1 MNTNDT
7 RREIFQQLYDA
18 EGRNLD
24 ALAKI
29 LSERA
34 GLWADPAMRPAMEA
48 VAEEH
53 SKGIQRYREL
63 RGILRSLT
71 PETRKADAALEMRA
85 AAIRAREH
93 GRTAR

>member
-1 MNTNDT
+1 MNTNDD
-7 RREIFQQLYDA
+7 RRAIFQQLYDA

-29 LSERA
+29 LCERA
-34 GLWADPAMRPAMEA
+34 ERWGDPAMRPAMDA
-48 VAEEH
+48 VAEAH
-53 SKGIQRYREL
+53 TKAIARYREL

-71 PETRKADAALEMRA
+71 PETRKADAALAMRA